1 VNKNTVLAFSLLLL
15 TFVVFQDKFVQEK
28 IFGKR
33 PVPVQP
39 ANNTQ
44 ESKQN
49 PSVTSEDVSKKEIVS
64 IKNNQKPVQAS
75 ANIVPDTVK
84 TQKEAVV
91 GDTIWLE
98 NDKILCG
105 ISEVG
110 ARIIS
115 LKIKDYVYAQ
125 NKDTKDTAKQN
136 VDLLDQ
142 GDIDGANLTINGQ
155 NFDRKRFSANT
166 QEKHMKISKKDTK
179 TLDFSCTDDGNNTII
194 KRFSFDGESYKIGF
208 DVLSGSLDGKSIIV
222 GWNGGITESEDRF
235 NSGSKNAS
243 GVSEPRKV
251 HVFDGKNV
259 THIQMK
265 KAGKEEET
273 GFYKWAAITSKY
285 FMIAMVADTMKNA
298 DLLIDSYNTR
308 IVDND
313 GKKQNPILNYGIQI
327 RRTGDGNKESYW
339 IFAGPSKFMLLN
351 SFHEKF
357 SKVLFGGWEWL
368 LRADI
373 WFPYICE
380 ITLWLLIWLN
390 GIIND
395 YGITILILTIITR
408 VVTYPLSQSSMKSM
422 SRMKDLQPKITH
434 IRERYKTNPKKMNE
448 EVMALYK
455 QEGINP
461 FNPGCLPM
469 FLQMPILFALF
480 IVLRKAIELRGAHT
494 IIIPWVKD
502 LSQPE
507 ALFSL
512 SGIFPN
518 GIPMYGSNVALMP
531 VIMAILTFFQNKM
544 TIKDPNQ
551 KMMIYFMPIFML
563 VLFNNFPAGLVLYW
577 TFSNALGILQQYMLE
592 KSLKGRTTAL
602 SAVQVQ
608 TSRGKPGGKKRK

>member
-1 VNKNTVLAFSLLLL
+1 MG
-15 TFVVFQDKFVQEK
+15 QHH
-28 IFGKR
+28 
-33 PVPVQP
+33 VPAQ
-39 ANNTQ
+39 TGD
-44 ESKQN
+44 SKQN
-49 PSVTSEDVSKKEIVS
+49 NTLSAPLPSESVLKKES
-64 IKNNQKPVQAS
+64 SLIKNIEKNVKPSAGIVQ
-75 ANIVPDTVK
+75 DTP
-84 TQKEAVV
+84 KEKNVTIA
-91 GDTIWLE
+91 GDTIWVE
-98 NDKILCG
+98 NDKIVCG
-105 ISEVG
+105 ISEIG

-115 LKIKDYVYAQ
+115 LKMKDYVYAN
-125 NKDTKDTAKQN
+125 NKDAKDSVKQN
-136 VDLLDQ
+136 INLLEQ
-142 GDIDGANLTINGQ
+142 GEMGGANLTINGQ
-155 NFDRKRFSANT
+155 NYDQKKFVPIDK
-166 QEKHMKISKKDTK
+166 EKIIRLSKKETK
-179 TLDFSCTDDGNNTII
+179 TLDFSYKDEENNTII
-194 KRFSFDGESYKIGF
+194 KRFFFEGNSYKIGF
-208 DVLSGSLDGKSIIV
+208 NVLSGSLDGKSIVI

-235 NSGSKNAS
+235 NNGNRNAS
-243 GVSEPRKV
+243 GASEPRKI

-265 KAGKEEET
+265 KTGKEEET
-273 GFYKWAAITSKY
+273 GFYKWAALTSKY
-285 FMIAMVADTMKNA
+285 FMIALVADTMKNA
-298 DLLIDSYNTR
+298 DLLIDSYTMNPV
-308 IVDND
+308 VDE
-313 GKKQNPILNYGIQI
+313 GKKQNTILNYSFQI
-327 RRTGDGNKESYW
+327 RRTGDGNKECYW

-351 SFHEKF
+351 SFHENF

-390 GIIND
+390 GIIHD
-395 YGITILILTIITR
+395 YGITILVLTIITR
-408 VVTYPLSQSSMKSM
+408 VITYPLSQSSMKSM
-422 SRMKDLQPKITH
+422 SRMKDLQPKINH

-494 IIIPWVKD
+494 LLIPWVKD

-507 ALFSL
+507 SLFSL

-531 VIMAILTFFQNKM
+531 IIMAILTFFQNKM

-563 VLFNNFPAGLVLYW
+563 VLFNNFSSGLVLYW
-577 TFSNALGILQQYMLE
+577 TFSNALGILQQYMLD
-592 KSLKGRTTAL
+592 KSLKGRAAL
-602 SAVQVQ
+602 PVQAQ
-608 TSRGKPGGKKRK
+608 TPKGTGRKKRK

>member
-1 VNKNTVLAFSLLLL
+1 MG
-15 TFVVFQDKFVQEK
+15 QH
-28 IFGKR
+28 
-33 PVPVQP
+33 PVPVQTKDDKQINKQNKYVSSEELSKKETP
-39 ANNTQ
+39 SIQSIEKNDQPFSRNNPDTTR
-44 ESKQN
+44 SQN
-49 PSVTSEDVSKKEIVS
+49 PS
-64 IKNNQKPVQAS
+64 IK
-75 ANIVPDTVK
+75 
-84 TQKEAVV
+84 
-91 GDTIWLE
+91 GDTIWVE
-98 NDKILCG
+98 NEKILCG
-105 ISEVG
+105 ISEIG

-115 LKIKDYVYAQ
+115 IKIKDYVYGH
-125 NKDTKDTAKQN
+125 NKDEKDTIMQII
-136 VDLLDQ
+136 DILDQ
-142 GDIDGANLTINGQ
+142 EEKGGANLTINGR
-155 NFDRKRFSANT
+155 NYDRQKFSIDCKDRHIIISKTENKKIDFSFTDEGNTTITKRFV
-166 QEKHMKISKKDTK
+166 
-179 TLDFSCTDDGNNTII
+179 
-194 KRFSFDGESYKIGF
+194 FDGESYKIGF
-208 DVLSGSLDGKSIIV
+208 TILSASLDGKSIIV

-235 NSGSKNAS
+235 NTGGNSAS
-243 GVSEPRKV
+243 GINEPRKV
-251 HVFDGKNV
+251 HAFDGKNV
-259 THIQMK
+259 NHIQMK
-265 KAGKEEET
+265 KIGKEEET

-285 FMIAMVADTMKNA
+285 FMVAMVADTMKNA
-298 DLLIDSYNTR
+298 DLLIESYNARTLESE
-308 IVDND
+308 
-313 GKKQNPILNYGIQI
+313 GKKQAQIINYGVQI

-351 SFHEKF
+351 SYSENF

-390 GIIND
+390 GIIHD
-395 YGITILILTIITR
+395 YGITILVLTIITR
-408 VVTYPLSQSSMKSM
+408 IITYPLSQSSMKSM
-422 SRMKDLQPKITH
+422 SRMKELQPKITH

-494 IIIPWVKD
+494 ILIPWVKD

-507 ALFSL
+507 SLISL

-518 GIPMYGSNVALMP
+518 GIPMYGSSIALMP
-531 VIMAILTFFQNKM
+531 ILMAILTFFQNKM

-577 TFSNALGILQQYMLE
+577 TFSNALGILQQYLLE
-592 KSLKGRTTAL
+592 KNMKAR
-602 SAVQVQ
+602 AVQATVHLQ
-608 TSRGKPGGKKRK
+608 TTKGNISRKNRK